1 MARGADFTVEF
12 DTSGLMRGLDELENE
27 LDAWMA
33 EALEEMANTLLVL
46 STYEVPHDTGQLQ
59 STGHIFPKFDE
70 VVAKQEINVAY
81 DTEYAAYQHEG
92 VRRDGTHEVKQY
104 QKGRK
109 KKYLEDPLKI
119 NMSRWSEK
127 LQQVMKSKLQ
137 GKL

>member
-1 MARGADFTVEF
+1 MPKRANFTVEF
-12 DTSGLMRGLDELENE
+12 DTSELMRGLDDLEGE
-27 LDAWMA
+27 LDRWMA

-70 VVAKQEINVAY
+70 VVKSQEVNVAY

-92 VRRDGTHEVKQY
+92 VRRDGTREIKQY

-109 KKYLEDPLKI
+109 KKYLEDPLKV

-127 LQQVMKSKLQ
+127 LQTVMKSKLQ
-137 GKL
+137 GKI

>member
-1 MARGADFTVEF
+1 MARNANFSVEF
-12 DTSGLMRGLDELENE
+12 DTSSLMRGLDELEGE
-27 LDAWMA
+27 LDKWMA
-33 EALEEMANTLLVL
+33 EALEEMANTLLLL

-92 VRRDGTHEVKQY
+92 VRRDGTREIKQY

-109 KKYLEDPLKI
+109 KKYLEDPLKM

-127 LQQVMKSKLQ
+127 LNTVLKSKLR

>member
-1 MARGADFTVEF
+1 MARNANFTVEF
-12 DTSGLMRGLDELENE
+12 DTSGLMRGLDELEGE
-27 LDAWMA
+27 LDKWMA
-33 EALEEMANTLLVL
+33 EALEEMADTLLVL
-46 STYEVPHDTGQLQ
+46 SSYEVPHDTGQLQ
-59 STGHIFPKFDE
+59 STGHKFPSPSE
-70 VVAKQEINVAY
+70 VIKKQEINVAY

-92 VRRDGTHEVKQY
+92 VRRDGTHEVRQY

-127 LQQVMKSKLQ
+127 LQSVLKSKLR